1 MKIIVFCLLVST
13 IGFSFAVPSLD
24 SSDLNRYISSQ
35 LQDKKNE
42 NQLNVLLQA
51 MASAEED
58 QYSADDDDDDTVA
71 ELQGVFNVLAQVQV
85 EKAREQGDTDTAMTQ
100 FWGLVGKALWRV
112 GKRYLKRR
120 HCTEEQ
126 GENALL
132 QELVGEQGIQQVED
146 DGDDKAR
153 AELQTL
159 FQALNKVKAE
169 VMQDD
174 NAQAE
179 RWWRRVKRWA
189 RRKVRK
195 LTRRYLC

>member
-1 MKIIVFCLLVST
+1 MKIPVFCLLFST
-13 IGFSFAVPSLD
+13 LGLSFAVPSLD
-24 SSDLNRYISSQ
+24 FNDLKKYISSQ
-35 LQDKKNE
+35 LKDKQNE
-42 NQLNVLLQA
+42 DELKVLLQA
-51 MASAEED
+51 MASTEGD
-58 QYSADDDDDDTVA
+58 QDSDDNDDDAVA
-71 ELQGVFNVLAQVQV
+71 KLQRVFNVLAQVEV
-85 EKAREQGDTDTAMTQ
+85 EKAREQRDKTMGMAQ
-100 FWGLVGKALWRV
+100 LWGAVGRTLWNV

-126 GENALL
+126 GVNALL
-132 QELVGEQGIQQVED
+132 QELVGEQGIQEIED

-159 FQALNKVKAE
+159 FQALNQVEAKA
-169 VMQDD
+169 MQAD

-189 RRKVRK
+189 GGKARK